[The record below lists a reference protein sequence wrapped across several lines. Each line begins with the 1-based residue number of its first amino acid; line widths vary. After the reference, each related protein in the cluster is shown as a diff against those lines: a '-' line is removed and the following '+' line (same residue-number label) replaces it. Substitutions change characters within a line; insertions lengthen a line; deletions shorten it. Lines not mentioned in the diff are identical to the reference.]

1 MLVLTRK
8 QGQIIT
14 IGDDIRIK
22 IMEIKSGQVKLGIDA
37 PKSVAIYREEIYLK
51 VKQENILAAQAGIPD
66 LQRVTEAWLKRGR
79 QEDDHES

>member
-8 QGQIIT
+8 QGQTIT

-37 PKSVAIYREEIYLK
+37 PKNVTIYREEIYLK
-51 VKQENILAAQAGIPD
+51 VKQENILAARAGVPD
-66 LQRVTEAWLKRGR
+66 LERVMDAWLNRGLR
-79 QEDDHES
+79 KDGHES